1 MCDNDNTLYYAYDY
15 NFNNLSIEDLNIIC
29 TYRLPILSLYPKLV
43 LYIYNSS
50 QFQEI
55 LNKPVYNENKIINKL
70 IVTVNK
76 FRDEK
81 YFNDII
87 DTKAEGFW
95 DILINNFNNESNSLE
110 PKYKG
115 FKKSK
120 SIKKNLG

>member
-15 NFNNLSIEDLNIIC
+15 NFNNLSIEDFNIIC

-43 LYIYNSS
+43 LYIYNSP

-70 IVTVNK
+70 IITVNK

-81 YFNDII
+81 NFNDII
-87 DTKAEGFW
+87 DTNAEGFW
-95 DILINNFNNESNSLE
+95 DILINNFNESNSLE
-110 PKYKG
+110 TKYKG